1 MRPIGEDESL
11 ATLNFELGTVNW
23 IAMSFDD
30 KLRQAI
36 ERGQKRGDAKAHAD
50 HQQAMTEEEFKR
62 LHSTYRLDLSEHVES
77 CIHRLANH
85 FPGFRYETMLGDR
98 GWGAACY
105 RDDLRIARGA
115 RSSVY
120 SRLEITVRPYSQ
132 TLHVLELT
140 GKGTIR
146 NKEAFNRTWFEALE
160 EASVEK
166 FRDLIDAWVLEY
178 AELYAARE

>member
-1 MRPIGEDESL
+1 
-11 ATLNFELGTVNW
+11 
-23 IAMSFDD
+23 MSFDD
-30 KLRQAI
+30 RIREAI
-36 ERGQKRGDAKAHAD
+36 VRGQQRGEAQAHAAKAH
-50 HQQAMTEEEFKR
+50 AMTEEEFKR
-62 LHSTYRLDLSEHVES
+62 LHSQYRLDLSEHIES
-77 CIHRLANH
+77 CIKRLPNH
-85 FPGFRYETMLGDR
+85 FPGFQYETMFGDR

-105 RDDLRIARGA
+105 RDDLQLARGQ

-146 NKEAFNRTWFEALE
+146 NKEVFNRTWFEKLE
-160 EASVEK
+160 EASAEK

-178 AELYAARE
+178 AELYAVRE